1 MKRLRGLARLFL
13 VVCSCLLVVSSL
25 QANLGNLEKM
35 VRKNPNDVR
44 LQFLLGKAYSQ
55 QGKHLQAKKVFQEV
69 LQRRKAPVVF
79 LHLGLE
85 LAAMGNITGAIL
97 QWTSVIEQK
106 PNNMTA
112 MRLLA
117 RALHK
122 QALQLSNERDQ
133 ADLFEQSL
141 GWWKRILHLDPG
153 NLRARYF
160 AGIECYK
167 LGKYDQAAKHFLI
180 LLRVKKTNRKCLKAL
195 AKTLVKMNR
204 PKKARRVAT
213 RILSLERQMGR
224 TAYTSWA
231 KNLVKLIDS
240 GSIKEKEVR
249 DKTSILTRTEEDVD
263 EIKKTLTPI
272 TPRHI
277 REFTEPTQK
286 PQPPKPVKPDDLP
299 GSDIPPKDEKGNI
312 EAENLFL
319 DGLDFMDQGK
329 YEKALFCFLQ
339 SIDINPNF
347 IQVYL
352 QMGECYIR
360 LARLAKRKS
369 QFSER
374 LALANSSLKKVQEKS
389 PGSLVAH
396 AAQSKLVMYEKLTRS
411 GFKGYHIMTAHKAI
425 KEHREDDAFDEY
437 ILLLSNLIIEPGVFL
452 EFGTIVPTISKS
464 NLQDLQYFTED
475 LYQKNP
481 NHAWIE
487 YLLAKIYDK
496 LGQKDPAEAAVK
508 RFLEHFDPKDDT
520 ATFAMFVKFVDH
532 PKVHNLDRYLCVRF
546 LLKIGK
552 KKEAASLLKVF
563 LSKASKDS
571 LFFKEASLL
580 ADQLRRS
587 SRTSQSTQVTFA
599 EEVKELQRK
608 VEPARVLFDHENL
621 SPSHLDKKL
630 LKSLELFI
638 DEAPENT
645 LGRFVYAW
653 VLGEQAKA
661 APAETAADMRKKS
674 EEIFH
679 EVLGEKTSSSEWH
692 FKMGIQSLWWHLK
705 DKAMAHL
712 KLVGDIDLA
721 RGIPNSSL
729 HCNNLLIEAEFFES
743 QGKHDIASALLRQ
756 AKNYS
761 PRSLNYYLVRAWFEY
776 RRGSPIAAIGQLID
790 WCAQAISQQWVRKIV
805 FCEVGLLLFIAVL
818 LTILATATALTIKYF
833 EMLHHVFAEFIA
845 AKGAILTL
853 GLTAMAAIFL
863 VSFATGLVIF
873 LPAILWPLMNDRERF
888 AYLALGTMLLLIP
901 LLLPVSFFENFELI
915 KQVENVRSGALD
927 EAKPFFSKQAE
938 EHDLDFGLNYANG
951 LICLRE
957 GRLDDAQKIFTKLLK
972 QGEHEGVL
980 LNLGVIAARKG
991 EYKKATEDY
1000 FQKVLS
1006 IEAKSIPALYNMSAV
1021 HSFQG
1026 QQDKAEQYM
1035 RWAKALATEEHQLS
1049 RYRAIPS
1056 TVAKLVLMD
1065 APLDVEHFSSHFSF
1079 FSTANFFKL
1088 NANLIGFITWF
1099 VIGGGLIGFLLYL
1112 RERMDIVAGRCSQC
1126 YVATCNLCQQII
1138 DSKAFCDDCA
1148 DKKEKGDVTVE
1159 ELKRERKEAAKDMR
1173 DFFVKKAYI
1182 TGVLL
1187 PGTGPLFT
1195 GEAVISI
1202 ICQLG
1207 FWFMLQAALGGW
1219 LLSVA
1224 FSQGPGADALSFFSW
1239 LFWVGTLFFFLVGVA
1254 LLHRR
1259 KEGIE
1264 WI

>member
-1 MKRLRGLARLFL
+1 MRLLL
-13 VVCSCLLVVSSL
+13 VVCAFLFVVSSL
-25 QANLGNLEKM
+25 HSSVSNLERM
-35 VRKNPNDVR
+35 VRKNPRDIR

-55 QGKHLQAKKVFQEV
+55 QGNHLKAKKVFQEI
-69 LQRRKAPVVF
+69 LQQRKAPVIF

-85 LAAMGNITGAIL
+85 LAAMGNVTGAIL

-106 PNNMTA
+106 PNNKTA

-122 QALQLSNERDQ
+122 QALQMTNERDQ

-167 LGKYDQAAKHFLI
+167 LGRFGEAAKHFLI

-195 AKTLVKMNR
+195 GKTLVKMGKF
-204 PKKARRVAT
+204 KKAKRVAK
-213 RILSLERQMGR
+213 RVLRLERQMGR
-224 TAYTSWA
+224 TGYTVWA
-231 KNLVKLIDS
+231 RKIINLIDS
-240 GSIKEKEVR
+240 GRIKAPVVRNKAAKLDRGEVR
-249 DKTSILTRTEEDVD
+249 VDPIDTRPRWTSKDVNNETVRKPKKPEAKKPSKGD
-263 EIKKTLTPI
+263 EP
-272 TPRHI
+272 
-277 REFTEPTQK
+277 FTDIGK
-286 PQPPKPVKPDDLP
+286 NP
-299 GSDIPPKDEKGNI
+299 GDID
-312 EAENLFL
+312 AENLFL

-347 IQVYL
+347 TQVYL
-352 QMGECYIR
+352 QMGECYTR
-360 LARLAKRKS
+360 LAKLAKRKS
-369 QFSER
+369 QFTER
-374 LALANSSLKKVQEKS
+374 LALARSSLKKVQEKS
-389 PGSLVAH
+389 PGSLVSH
-396 AAQSKLVMYEKLTRS
+396 AAQSKLVIYEKLTRA
-411 GFKGYHIMTAHKAI
+411 GFKGYHIMTAHRAI
-425 KEHREDDAFDEY
+425 KEKREDDAFDEY
-437 ILLLSNLIIEPGVFL
+437 LLLLSNLIIEPGVFL
-452 EFGTIVPTISKS
+452 ELGTIVPKVSKS

-487 YLLAKIYDK
+487 YLLGKVYNQ
-496 LGQKDPAEAAVK
+496 LGQKDPAEKAMN
-508 RFLEHFDPKDDT
+508 RFLEHFDPKEDT
-520 ATFAMFVKFVDH
+520 PTFAMFVKFVDH

-546 LLKIGK
+546 LIKIGK
-552 KKEAASLLKVF
+552 KKEAAGLLKTF
-563 LSKASKDS
+563 LNNADKNS
-571 LFFKEASLL
+571 LFFKEGSLL
-580 ADQLRRS
+580 ADQLHRS
-587 SRTSQSTQVTFA
+587 SRTAKGTMVTFE

-608 VEPARVLFDHENL
+608 VDTARVLFNPEHL

-630 LKSLELFI
+630 LKGMEIFM
-638 DEAPENT
+638 DESPDNS

-653 VLGEQAKA
+653 VLGVQAQG
-661 APAETAADMRKKS
+661 APADSAAEMRKKAD
-674 EEIFH
+674 EIFH
-679 EVLGEKTSSSEWH
+679 EVLSEKTNSSKWH
-692 FKMGIQSLWWHLK
+692 FYMGIQALLWRLK
-705 DKAMAHL
+705 DRAMAHL

-729 HCNNLLIEAEFFES
+729 HCNNLLIEAERFES
-743 QGKHDIASALLRQ
+743 QGKQDVANALLRQ
-756 AKNYS
+756 AKHYS

-790 WCAQAISQQWVRKIV
+790 WTAQAISQQWVRKIV

-818 LTILATATALTIKYF
+818 ATILATATALTIKYF

-845 AKGAILTL
+845 AKGAVLTL

-863 VSFATGLVIF
+863 FSFATGLIIF
-873 LPAILWPLMNDRERF
+873 LPAILWPLMNDRERI
-888 AYLALGTMLLLIP
+888 AYLMLGIMLMLIP

-915 KQVENVRSGALD
+915 KHVENVRSGNF
-927 EAKPFFSKQAE
+927 EQAKPFFKTQSE
-938 EHDLDFGLNYANG
+938 EHDLDFGLNYAYG
-951 LICLRE
+951 LISLRE
-957 GRLDDAQKIFTKLLK
+957 GNLDVAKKVFTKLAK

-1026 QQDKAEQYM
+1026 HQDKAEQYM

-1079 FSTANFFKL
+1079 FSTSNFFRL

-1099 VIGGGLIGFLLYL
+1099 VIGGGLIGFLLFL

-1126 YVATCNLCQQII
+1126 YVATCNLCQQVIEG
-1138 DSKAFCDDCA
+1138 KAFCDDCA
-1148 DKKEKGDVTVE
+1148 DKSEEASDTLKKERRASANEV
-1159 ELKRERKEAAKDMR
+1159 R
-1173 DFFVKKAYI
+1173 DFTVKKAYI
-1182 TGVLL
+1182 TGTLL

-1195 GEAVISI
+1195 GDALISLF
-1202 ICQLG
+1202 CQLG

-1224 FSQGPGADALSFFSW
+1224 FSQGPGADALEFFSW
-1239 LFWVGTLFFFLVGVA
+1239 LFWAATLFFFLLGVA
-1254 LLHRR
+1254 MLHRR

>member
-1 MKRLRGLARLFL
+1 
-13 VVCSCLLVVSSL
+13 
-25 QANLGNLEKM
+25 M

-55 QGKHLQAKKVFQEV
+55 QGNHLKAKKVFQEV
-69 LQRRKAPVVF
+69 LQRKKAPVVF

-167 LGKYDQAAKHFLI
+167 LGRYDEAAKHFLI

-204 PKKARRVAT
+204 PKKARRAAV
-213 RILSLERQMGR
+213 RILKLERRMGR

-240 GSIKEKEVR
+240 GK
-249 DKTSILTRTEEDVD
+249 
-263 EIKKTLTPI
+263 IKKKAVREQTARLSDVEEKVDPIKRQRINFKPRVISDLTNSGQM
-272 TPRHI
+272 PR
-277 REFTEPTQK
+277 K
-286 PQPPKPVKPDDLP
+286 PKPVLPKDLP
-299 GSDIPPKDEKGNI
+299 GAELDKPKDEKDSI
-312 EAENLFL
+312 VAENLFL

-347 IQVYL
+347 TQVYL

-374 LALANSSLKKVQEKS
+374 LVLARSSLKKVQEKS
-389 PGSLVAH
+389 PGSLVSH
-396 AAQSKLVMYEKLTRS
+396 AAQSKLVMYEKLNRS
-411 GFKGYHIMTAHKAI
+411 GFKGYHIMTAHRAI
-425 KEHREDDAFDEY
+425 KEKREDDAFDEY

-452 EFGTIVPTISKS
+452 ELGTIVPKISKS

-481 NHAWIE
+481 KHPWIE
-487 YLLAKIYDK
+487 YLLGKIYNQ
-496 LGQKDPAEAAVK
+496 LGQKDPAEKAMK

-520 ATFAMFVKFVDH
+520 STFAMFVKFVDH
-532 PKVHNLDRYLCVRF
+532 PKVSNLDRYLCVRF

-552 KKEAASLLKVF
+552 KKEARGLLKVF
-563 LSKASKDS
+563 LSKASKES

-587 SRTSQSTQVTFA
+587 SRTAQGTQVTFA
-599 EEVKELQRK
+599 EEVKELMRK
-608 VEPARVLFDHENL
+608 VEPARVLFENELL

-630 LKSLELFI
+630 LKSLELFT
-638 DEAPENT
+638 DEAPDNT

-653 VLGEQAKA
+653 VLGEQAKG
-661 APAETAADMRKKS
+661 APADSAAEMRKRS

-679 EVLGEKTSSSEWH
+679 EVMSEKTSSAEWH
-692 FKMGIQSLWWHLK
+692 FKMGIQSLWWRLK
-705 DKAMAHL
+705 DRAMAHL

-743 QGKHDIASALLRQ
+743 KGKRDVASALLRQ
-756 AKNYS
+756 AKHYS

-790 WCAQAISQQWVRKIV
+790 WCAQAITQQWVRKIV

-818 LTILATATALTIKYF
+818 LTILATATALTVKYF
-833 EMLHHVFAEFIA
+833 EMLHHVFAEFIS

-873 LPAILWPLMNDRERF
+873 LPAILWPLMNDRERI

-915 KQVENVRSGALD
+915 KQVENVRSGALE
-927 EAKPFFSKQAE
+927 EAKPFFSKKAE
-938 EHDLDFGLNYANG
+938 EHDLDFGLNYAHG

-957 GRLDDAQKIFTKLLK
+957 GRLDDAKKIFQKLLK

-1035 RWAKALATEEHQLS
+1035 RWAKALATEEHQLA

-1138 DSKAFCDDCA
+1138 ESKAYCDNCA
-1148 DKKEKGDVTVE
+1148 EDKEDEEGPSVA
-1159 ELKRERKEAAKDMR
+1159 ELKRERKEAAQGMR
-1173 DFFVKKAYI
+1173 DFFVKKAYV
-1182 TGVLL
+1182 TGVIL

-1195 GEAVISI
+1195 GDAIASV

-1239 LFWVGTLFFFLVGVA
+1239 LFWVATLFFFLLGLA
-1254 LLHRR
+1254 LLHRK
-1259 KEGIE
+1259 KEGVE